1 MTPAIQ
7 KMANHLLDL
16 PGTLNSSRGAGSRL
30 ASSSSSHPCSF
41 LLLQG
46 ESVST
51 LLFYWLEWASPQVRV
66 QVRGSS
72 SEWPGSLVSGIVSI
86 VVAVA
91 ASTGSPLSW
100 TTSSAGLPSC
110 LGSWPSCWSPGLA
123 PADAVFYQAVV
134 VGRQRRW
141 QAPDVPVLDFLVS
154 GSSLR
159 IGCSR
164 TALRICMARASRAS
178 ILADV
183 EVVLGCLLVESLRRE
198 AAIESTSVAA

>member
-1 MTPAIQ
+1 MT
-7 KMANHLLDL
+7 NHLLDL

-51 LLFYWLEWASPQVRV
+51 LLFYWLEWASLQVRV

-72 SEWPGSLVSGIVSI
+72 SGQPGSSVSGIVSI

-110 LGSWPSCWSPGLA
+110 LGSWPSCWLPGLA
-123 PADAVFYQAVV
+123 VAGVVSHQAVV
-134 VGRQRRW
+134 GGRRRQW
-141 QAPDVPVLDFLVS
+141 PAPGVPVLGFLVS

-159 IGCSR
+159 TDCLR
-164 TALRICMARASRAS
+164 TALRTCMVRASQAS
-178 ILADV
+178 IRADD
-183 EVVLGCLLVESLRRE
+183 EVAVGYL
-198 AAIESTSVAA
+198 